1 MEQLFYL
8 KRVEAVVLLLHQMT
22 ELMVVVTLGV
32 VITAVETLA
41 VVITA
46 VETLAVVITAVE
58 VMMVLILATT
68 MIHLQELLQLIP
80 L

>member
-41 VVITA
+41 VVIT
-46 VETLAVVITAVE
+46 VVE